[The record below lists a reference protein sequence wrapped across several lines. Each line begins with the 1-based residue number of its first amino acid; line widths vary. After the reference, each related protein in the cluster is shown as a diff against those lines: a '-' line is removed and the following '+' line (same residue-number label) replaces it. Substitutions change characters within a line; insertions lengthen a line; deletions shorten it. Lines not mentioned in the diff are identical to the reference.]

1 MYLREIGRFKRLS
14 SKT

>member
-1 MYLREIGRFKRLS
+1 MYLREIGRFKRLL